1 MEIASLPEVFEYDWP
16 GNIRQLKN
24 VAERVAVLYREPV
37 DLQRLARQAL
47 VGRAEGETPAGCAEG
62 EAPASVCAASASAP
76 PASAAILA
84 APSDLSAW
92 IRADRVRREREEILL
107 ALRECGGRRDQ
118 AAGMLGISRSTL
130 WRRMRECGI
139 QGESQNSSISDT

>member
-1 MEIASLPEVFEYDWP
+1 M
-16 GNIRQLKN
+16 
-24 VAERVAVLYREPV
+24 LYREPV

-47 VGRAEGETPAGCAEG
+47 VGRAEGE
-62 EAPASVCAASASAP
+62 APASVGTASASAP
-76 PASAAILA
+76 SASAAILA

-139 QGESQNSSISDT
+139 QGESQNSSISDI